1 MKTRYAIINEIEG
14 RKGETAFLCSC
25 QANWS
30 KDLEGVK
37 GDLAD
42 MRNEIIESYDAN
54 DRIEFADHL
63 KEDLDRFDRYVYIIE
78 LEYKRL

>member
-1 MKTRYAIINEIEG
+1 MKKRYAIINENEG
-14 RKGETAFLCSC
+14 RAGETVFLCSC

-37 GDLAD
+37 GDLAN
-42 MRNEIIESYDAN
+42 MRNEIIDGYDAQ

-78 LEYKRL
+78 LKYKRL